1 MTPTLRRTPLS
12 VLLLLLAAGIA
23 SACECCPAGTSCH
36 SAPCRTSGSPCGPC
50 WLGELLGAV
59 AGEVCCACCGPCAP
73 CCPEYCPGCCPAY
86 PSACTT
92 TSPFFMVRFIDG
104 GTCAPVARTPCC
116 DSSSPC
122 SQACCPA
129 KTKKHKTSTAA
140 PSVVVI
146 PLAQM
151 PVPMMPPPMFAE
163 PIPFAPAPPPC
174 MPQPAVLPEVCA
186 AEPLPMPRPVAP
198 PIVRCV
204 ATEPARCCTTW
215 QIRPLCEDG
224 QDRLEIQCG
233 DGTRATCESL
243 VLCAAGQKG
252 NGTTSCK
259 LAVMDKHVTVE
270 APGLEAQADSVTRL
284 PEDHLLLQGHVN
296 LRYCRDGQGTRVKE
310 ADRVVIGLADG
321 SVEVRPMPAPTRPVS
336 SPSALGTSY

>member
-1 MTPTLRRTPLS
+1 
-12 VLLLLLAAGIA
+12 
-23 SACECCPAGTSCH
+23 
-36 SAPCRTSGSPCGPC
+36 
-50 WLGELLGAV
+50 
-59 AGEVCCACCGPCAP
+59 
-73 CCPEYCPGCCPAY
+73 
-86 PSACTT
+86 
-92 TSPFFMVRFIDG
+92 MVRFVEG
-104 GTCAPVARTPCC
+104 GTYMPAAKKPCCDSRWASCAGITPSCAPVARTPCC
-116 DSSSPC
+116 DASSPC

-129 KTKKHKTSTAA
+129 KTKKHKTTPAT
-140 PSVVVI
+140 PPVVVI
-146 PLAQM
+146 PLAQV
-151 PVPMMPPPMFAE
+151 PVPVMPPPGYGE
-163 PIPFAPAPPPC
+163 PVPVPLAPPC

-204 ATEPARCCTTW
+204 ATEPARGCTTW
-215 QIRPLCEDG
+215 QIRPLFEDG

-252 NGTTSCK
+252 NSTTSCK
-259 LAVMDKHVTVE
+259 LAVVDKHVTIE

-321 SVEVRPMPAPTRPVS
+321 SVEVRPMPAPARPGPM
-336 SPSALGTSY
+336 PSALGTFH